1 MTSYS
6 HWIRPKPQC
15 LEKLLSTSTE
25 AGQSRAPWCPATVN
39 AAVIAALW
47 LFAVH
52 RESSPPDLDDFHDQT
67 WHSKIIGYKDTN
79 FTKVSVG
86 SEIKKKKKVLLMSMA
101 ICRSPLLQRESRHS
115 QHFTKWFINCVSE
128 GSCNFPM
135 KPLEQ
140 HFTKDKYRTQDK
152 EGIICLFESAVSVCA
167 VPTGTCPGL

>member
-52 RESSPPDLDDFHDQT
+52 RESSPPALDAFHDQT

-79 FTKVSVG
+79 FTKVSAG
-86 SEIKKKKKVLLMSMA
+86 SEI
-101 ICRSPLLQRESRHS
+101 
-115 QHFTKWFINCVSE
+115 
-128 GSCNFPM
+128 
-135 KPLEQ
+135 
-140 HFTKDKYRTQDK
+140 
-152 EGIICLFESAVSVCA
+152 
-167 VPTGTCPGL
+167 